1 MPLGRAFRSAFAPL
15 LWYYAIAVAVP
26 VLNGA
31 TIDRPFLE
39 HVAFVIAVPLMLTV
53 LAGSASSLRRAL
65 LRPNI
70 AAVDPSRKER
80 HVVHALPVQ
89 DCVRVRGR
97 LPARG
102 RGARVAGHLSRH

>member
-39 HVAFVIAVPLMLTV
+39 HVAFVIAVPLVLIA
-53 LAGSASSLRRAL
+53 LAGSALSLRRAL

-70 AAVDPSRKER
+70 PAVDPSRKEPR
-80 HVVHALPVQ
+80 VVHPPPAP
-89 DCVRVRGR
+89 DRVRVRAR
-97 LPARG
+97 LPLRC
-102 RGARVAGHLSRH
+102 RGARVDGHLPGH